1 MKQISLFSSVLLLAS
16 MLLISCQESS
26 NIPSPGDNSFNLTS
40 EPAPIVDAIDVS
52 IDSALKIIDALTNGE
67 TTTQKYRVRGIISK
81 NLTSPSDVPGK
92 YTDINIIIKDGS
104 TTSELTC
111 YYTKNLKNKNFTS
124 MYKVP
129 LVESELTLVGP
140 LQKYVDKSGNVKPEM
155 VNGFIESYQKS
166 IFTLSIDSLPDCP
179 PLKADQITVKQA
191 DSIGKVL
198 GPGNTSKETYK
209 IVGIVYT
216 IGEAP
221 SSYKNA
227 TFTIADKASGSTFYC
242 YRVKVKGTSAV
253 FSSPDMLAVGDTVFI
268 ESNITNYKGTIETK
282 SNDGYNSYIYWSSN
296 KNLGYPPYAEEAQ

>member
-40 EPAPIVDAIDVS
+40 EPAPIVDATDVS

-67 TTTQKYRVRGIISK
+67 TTTQKYRIRGIISK
-81 NLTSPSDVPGK
+81 NITAPSDVPAK
-92 YTDINIIIKDGS
+92 YTDINMVIKDGS

-111 YYTKNLKNKNFTS
+111 YYTKDLKSKNFTS

-129 LVESELTLVGP
+129 LVGSELTLVGP
-140 LQKYVDKSGNVKPEM
+140 LQKYVDKNGNVKPEM
-155 VNGFIESYQKS
+155 SNGFIESYQKG
-166 IFTLSIDSLPDCP
+166 IFTLSIDDLPACP
-179 PLKADQITVKQA
+179 APKADQITIAQA
-191 DSIGKVL
+191 DSIGLAL
-198 GPGNTSKETYK
+198 GPGKTSAETYK

-216 IGEAP
+216 IGETP

-227 TFTIADKASGSTFYC
+227 TFTIADKESKSTFYC
-242 YRVKVKGTSAV
+242 YRVKVKGTSAI

-268 ESNITNYKGTIETK
+268 ESKITNYSGTVETV
-282 SNDGYNSYIYWSSN
+282 SNQGYIYWSSN
-296 KNLGYPPYAEEAQ
+296 KNLGFGPYEE

>member
-26 NIPSPGDNSFNLTS
+26 NIPSPGDNSYNLSS

-81 NLTSPSDVPGK
+81 NLTSPSDVPAK
-92 YTDINIIIKDGS
+92 YTDINMVIKDGS

-111 YYTKNLKNKNFTS
+111 YYTKDLKNKNFTS

-129 LVESELTLVGP
+129 LVGSELTLVGP

-155 VNGFIESYQKS
+155 SNGFIESYQKG
-166 IFTLSIDSLPDCP
+166 IFTMSIDDLPACP
-179 PLKADQITVKQA
+179 APKADQITIAQA
-191 DSIGKVL
+191 DSIGLAL
-198 GPGNTSKETYK
+198 GPGKTSAETYK

-216 IGEAP
+216 IGETP

-227 TFTIADKASGSTFYC
+227 TFTIADKDSKSTFYC
-242 YRVKVKGTSAV
+242 YRVKVKGTSAI

-268 ESNITNYKGTIETK
+268 ESKITNYSGTVETV
-282 SNDGYNSYIYWSSN
+282 SNQGYIYWSSN
-296 KNLGYPPYAEEAQ
+296 KNLGFDPYEE